1 MTTTRWYSV
10 EEVAE
15 HLGIKTT
22 TLYKW
27 LERKSMPAH
36 KVGRLW
42 KFKLEEIDEWVKSGQ
57 GAEDPKKSDIEEN
70 KR

>member
-15 HLGIKTT
+15 NLGIKTT